1 MFTLR
6 SAVAVSQRSSLAR
19 ISKAFVSTSTPETTS
34 KSSPASASST
44 STSTSAELYLTPEKW
59 SKEKPERIISLFW
72 ERKAKLGPEYKRT
85 PEELSALLS
94 TAEYS
99 GMTQNEVRKIY
110 DDTTNAMG
118 TSMVSKQFLRQGL
131 RPFQFDELPSPA
143 QDIVDEHREQRYYNR
158 LAVYDLPLLAQYRQ
172 TYKNP
177 PVSSHPVTY
186 RYTSYVG
193 EEHPNAV
200 KVVLSVKTADL
211 GLEPKALH
219 KLRLLA
225 RTRYDHET
233 DVFKM
238 SSDSFPE
245 AAQNARYLHDTLQRL
260 LAEFRD
266 LKSDDFNDVPLDT
279 RHTARRKLR
288 KRRNDYKFPEEWKR
302 PQDAPAETV
311 NVVDRVLRTT
321 SPDA

>member
-1 MFTLR
+1 MFSLR
-6 SAVAVSQRSSLAR
+6 SAVAVSQRSSLPRVA
-19 ISKAFVSTSTPETTS
+19 KALVSTDA
-34 KSSPASASST
+34 PASAPKADSGAPATPPPAAST
-44 STSTSAELYLTPEKW
+44 ELYMDPSKW
-59 SKEKPERIISLFW
+59 AKEKPERIISLYW
-72 ERKAKLGPEYKRT
+72 ERKTKLGPAYKRT

-94 TAEYS
+94 TAEHS

-110 DDTTNAMG
+110 EDTTNTMG
-118 TSMVSKQFLRQGL
+118 SSMVSKQFLRHGL

-172 TYKNP
+172 PYSNP

-193 EEHPNAV
+193 EEHPAAA

-211 GLEPKALH
+211 GLETKALH
-219 KLRLLA
+219 KLQLLA

-238 SSDSFPE
+238 SSDKFPE

-260 LAEFRD
+260 IAEARD
-266 LKSDDFNDVPLDT
+266 LKSDDFSDVPLDT

-288 KRRNDYKFPEEWKR
+288 KRRNDYQFPEEWKR
-302 PQDAPAETV
+302 PQDAPAKTV
-311 NVVDRVLRTT
+311 NVVEQVLRTN
-321 SPDA
+321 PDA